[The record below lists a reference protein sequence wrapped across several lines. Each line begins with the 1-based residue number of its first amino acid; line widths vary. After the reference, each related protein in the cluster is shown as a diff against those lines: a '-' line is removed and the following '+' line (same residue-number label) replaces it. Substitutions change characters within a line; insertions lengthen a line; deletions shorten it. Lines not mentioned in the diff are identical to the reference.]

1 MNKNAPKFGMV
12 YRINLPDPVR
22 AIHDT
27 HIQGKAI
34 KLVDWAKN
42 LENDARY
49 TPRQKEALKEF
60 FKNRKFPNA
69 EELEAH
75 MLERAVYG
83 IIQETHSQSDA
94 DKPYMRTVILCQDE
108 LAEV

>member
-1 MNKNAPKFGMV
+1 MNKNDPKFGTV
-12 YRINLPDPVR
+12 YRVNLPEPVR

-42 LENDARY
+42 LDEDSRY
-49 TPRQKEALKEF
+49 TPRQIEALKEF
-60 FKNRKFPNA
+60 FRNRKFPNA

-75 MLERAVYG
+75 MLECAVYG
-83 IIQETHSQSDA
+83 IVQETPSRSDA
-94 DKPYMRTVILCQDE
+94 DKPYMRTVILCRDE
-108 LAEV
+108 LVEL

>member
-12 YRINLPDPVR
+12 YRIELPGVIR

-60 FKNRKFPNA
+60 FQHRRFPNA
-69 EELEAH
+69 EGPDEQ
-75 MLERAVYG
+75 MLEHAIYG
-83 IIQETHSQSDA
+83 IIQENPPQNKA
-94 DKPYMRTVILCQDE
+94 NEPYMRTVILCQDE
-108 LAEV
+108 LVEV